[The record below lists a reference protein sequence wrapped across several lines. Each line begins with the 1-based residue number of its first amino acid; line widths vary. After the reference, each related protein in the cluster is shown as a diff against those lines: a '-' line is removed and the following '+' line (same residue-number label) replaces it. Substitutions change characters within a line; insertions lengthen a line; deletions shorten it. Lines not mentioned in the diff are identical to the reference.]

1 MWKNSRTNRAGE
13 KATTGAWSYAARRHQ
28 SPVPESQ
35 GKETAVL
42 PDQLHPPDEKPVG
55 VSQAGESCRRPTRD
69 GKLQAVS
76 ETHGSLGGSRLET
89 LSTQDFTGQ
98 TFRAIITARTR
109 YSQVDT
115 KRDKKFIDSLAL
127 NTNNILYATVDA
139 ELPSGVLMIQTAE
152 LRKWW
157 QGYMVVKINV
167 LSQDSEQISTVEV
180 QLPERASIVYYIAT
194 KRPISGGYVSP
205 RNITQRE
212 LVP

>member
-1 MWKNSRTNRAGE
+1 MPNIQGHSKNIAIYFLVALFASGCRTDL
-13 KATTGAWSYAARRHQ
+13 
-28 SPVPESQ
+28 V
-35 GKETAVL
+35 KEPLVIPL
-42 PDQLHPPDEKPVG
+42 N
-55 VSQAGESCRRPTRD
+55 VSIGWNGTNAF
-69 GKLQAVS
+69 K
-76 ETHGSLGGSRLET
+76 
-89 LSTQDFTGQ
+89 
-98 TFRAIITARTR
+98 TFN
-109 YSQVDT
+109 YFQCVVDT

-205 RNITQRE
+205 RNITKRE